1 MFQRYLRILWHLTPL
16 ALIGAGVGLVLVDEA
31 PGFGW
36 ALIVWGLGLGAN
48 MLAPASSNRSSGRG
62 DRERTP
68 AAHTACRSTAH
79 RP

>member
-1 MFQRYLRILWHLTPL
+1 MFQRYSHILWHLTPI
-16 ALIGAGVGLVLVDEA
+16 ALISAGVGLVLVDEA
-31 PGFGW
+31 PGVAW

-48 MLAPASSNRSSGRG
+48 LLTPPPSNRSRGRG